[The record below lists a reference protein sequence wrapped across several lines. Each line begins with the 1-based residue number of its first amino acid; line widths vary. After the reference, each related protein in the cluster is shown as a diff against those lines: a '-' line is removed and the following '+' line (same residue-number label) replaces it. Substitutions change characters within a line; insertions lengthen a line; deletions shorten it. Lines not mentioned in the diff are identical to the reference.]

1 MSKGSLM
8 HNLGAFVGHIAKALR
23 SDQGRTR
30 VVKQSMQQEAR
41 GTMVL
46 RRTTIE
52 EIEIQPDRPNDPP
65 SPTPE
70 PETRNPEP

>member
-23 SDQGRTR
+23 SDRGRTN
-30 VVKQSMQQEAR
+30 VVKKSMQEEAR

-52 EIEIQPDRPNDPP
+52 EIEIQPARPSDPP
-65 SPTPE
+65 PTPE
-70 PETRNPEP
+70 P

>member
-23 SDQGRTR
+23 SDPGHTK
-30 VVKQSMQQEAR
+30 VVKKSMQEEAR

-52 EIEIQPDRPNDPP
+52 EIEIQPARPSDPP
-65 SPTPE
+65 
-70 PETRNPEP
+70 NP

>member
-52 EIEIQPDRPNDPP
+52 EIEIQPHRPSDPP
-65 SPTPE
+65 TSPTPE
-70 PETRNPEP
+70 P

>member
-23 SDQGRTR
+23 SDRGHTK
-30 VVKQSMQQEAR
+30 VVKKSMQEEAR

-52 EIEIQPDRPNDPP
+52 EIEIQPDRPDDPP
-65 SPTPE
+65 IPPTPE
-70 PETRNPEP
+70 P

>member
-23 SDQGRTR
+23 SDRRHTK
-30 VVKQSMQQEAR
+30 VVKKSMQEEAR

-52 EIEIQPDRPNDPP
+52 EIEIQPDRPSDPR
-65 SPTPE
+65 TP
-70 PETRNPEP
+70 PNP

>member
-52 EIEIQPDRPNDPP
+52 EIEIQPDRPNDP
-65 SPTPE
+65 SIS
-70 PETRNPEP
+70 NP